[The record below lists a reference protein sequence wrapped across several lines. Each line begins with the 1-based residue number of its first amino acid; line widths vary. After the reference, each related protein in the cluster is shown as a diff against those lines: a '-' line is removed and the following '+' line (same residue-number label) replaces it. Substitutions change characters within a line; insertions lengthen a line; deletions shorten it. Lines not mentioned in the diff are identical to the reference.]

1 LDTSNVMSAEDTC
14 PRADAAAEARKPLV
28 PFALSDA
35 IAVGRQPTMDELK
48 TLAASG
54 FRSIL
59 NNRPDGEDGAPM
71 TSADYALY
79 SGELRLGYLHIP
91 VEGRNPLEKDVR
103 AFAAALK
110 SLATPIF
117 ACCHSGGRS
126 TALWVMA
133 SVAEAST
140 DALITKGAEAG
151 FDVSGLRAKM
161 DMRREMLADEDE
173 PASDRVTNTGVQ
185 ACRTSPLGRA

>member
-1 LDTSNVMSAEDTC
+1 MNERPEATMSAEETC

-28 PFALSDA
+28 PFALSDT
-35 IAVGRQPTMDELK
+35 IAVGRQPTAVELK
-48 TLAASG
+48 TLAESG

-71 TSADYALY
+71 ASADYALH
-79 SGELRLGYLHIP
+79 SAEMGLGYLHIP

-103 AFAAALK
+103 AFAAALQ
-110 SLATPIF
+110 SLPKPIF

-140 DALITKGAEAG
+140 EDLIAKGAAAG

-161 DMRREMLADEDE
+161 DMRREMLEDADD
-173 PASDRVTNTGVQ
+173 
-185 ACRTSPLGRA
+185 